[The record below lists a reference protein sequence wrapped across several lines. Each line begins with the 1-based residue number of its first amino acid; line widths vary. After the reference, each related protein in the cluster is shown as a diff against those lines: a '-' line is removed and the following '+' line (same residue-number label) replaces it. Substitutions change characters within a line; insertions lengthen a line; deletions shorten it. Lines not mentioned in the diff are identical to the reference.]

1 MLYQKKSTCFASTV
15 LFTVTMTTV
24 IKQGQC
30 QHGKGEEENVE
41 EAEKAEKARVSLLVT
56 RKSKWREY
64 ELDS

>member
-41 EAEKAEKARVSLLVT
+41 KAEKARVSLLVT

>member
-1 MLYQKKSTCFASTV
+1 M